1 MQVNSLPRDDESQQ
15 RKREE
20 LQKEVE
26 QTKRALAQQ
35 VKRCVCVCV
44 CVCECVCVCVC
55 MHVCICVC
63 VCVCVCVC
71 ALYTVLAMSKDT
83 KPAFLTA
90 IFFVK

>member
-44 CVCECVCVCVC
+44 CECVCVCVC
-55 MHVCICVC
+55 ACMCAYAFVC
-63 VCVCVCVC
+63 VFVCVCVC
-71 ALYTVLAMSKDT
+71 ALFTVLAMSKDA